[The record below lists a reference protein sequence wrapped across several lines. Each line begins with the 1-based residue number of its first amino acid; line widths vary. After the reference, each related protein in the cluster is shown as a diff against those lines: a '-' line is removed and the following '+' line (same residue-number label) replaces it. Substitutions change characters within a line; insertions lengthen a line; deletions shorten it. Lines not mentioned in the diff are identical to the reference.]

1 MNKNLNSRTKT
12 GIIWDLSGA
21 FVRQFVFLFITII
34 LARLIDPEEFGVIA
48 MSMVFISI
56 AEVFTDVGFT
66 SGLIQQKNTKE
77 ITFSSVFYVNLA
89 LSLFL
94 SGIIILSAS
103 YIANFFNEPRVKT
116 ILIYLAIIP
125 PIAAL
130 GRVQAAILTKNIDFK
145 SLTIRDL
152 AATIVGGLLGIIAA
166 YSDYGVYS
174 LVIQQIAIVVT
185 GTIMLWFAT
194 GWRPKFEF
202 SIIEIKKLFKFSS
215 YVFLDSLLRQVFNK
229 IDTIFIAKV
238 FTPAMLGYYSRAES
252 LKAQVITYTT
262 NSLRKVIFPVL
273 SQLQDDK
280 KKFEETYFK
289 AFNIISG
296 LIVLLVAPLYFLSH
310 FIITMLL
317 GDKWEP
323 SVIFFQILILSAL
336 TSPQVGMMGKAVLA
350 KGYSKLKFNMG
361 LMQRLLKLMPIVFG
375 FYFGIHEFA
384 MAVVVAATSVF
395 FVNSFIIHYKL
406 KLNFW
411 RQVKSLFVPNL
422 FFLFFLLIDVFYRQ
436 YTNQWL
442 ITVSFLGLHLIY
454 IKTIKHESFTF
465 LLRLINQGISIIN
478 KKLKK

>member
-1 MNKNLNSRTKT
+1 LNKNLNSRTKT

-152 AATIVGGLLGIIAA
+152 AATVVGGLLGIIAA

-350 KGYSKLKFNMG
+350 KGYSKLKFNIG
-361 LMQRLLKLMPIVFG
+361 LVQRMLKLTPIVFG
-375 FYFGIHEFA
+375 LLFGINEFA
-384 MAVVVAATSVF
+384 IAVVAASTIVF
-395 FVNSFIIHYKL
+395 FVYSIVLDRRL
-406 KLNFW
+406 KLSFW
-411 RQVKSLFVPNL
+411 LQVKNLLLPNL
-422 FFLFFLLIDVFYRQ
+422 VFFGFLVFSLLFENQTNQLLITFLF
-436 YTNQWL
+436 L
-442 ITVSFLGLHLIY
+442 ITHIIY
-454 IKTIKHESFTF
+454 IKLIKHDSYTF
-465 LLRLINQGISIIN
+465 MQGT
-478 KKLKK
+478 LKKGMTILKKKFSK